1 VAEATC
7 RKTPC
12 PACPYRRDVPSGVWA
27 AEEYEKLRRYDRPTG
42 EQPPHA
48 FSCHATPERLCHGWA
63 VVHSSRGHD
72 FDLLALR
79 FMFHDAEVPTEAA
92 VPLFAS
98 GNEAADHGQR
108 DVATPSED
116 AEAAMA
122 KLLRYPRLAQLHDQ
136 DSAGAG
142 A

>member
-1 VAEATC
+1 MTEPTC

-27 AEEYEKLRRYDRPTG
+27 PEEYEKLRRYDAPTG
-42 EQPPHA
+42 DQPLAA
-48 FSCHATPERLCHGWA
+48 FMCHATPERLCHGWA

-79 FMFHDAEVPTEAA
+79 FMFHDAKVPNEAA

-98 GNEAADHGQR
+98 GNEAADYGQR
-108 DVATPSED
+108 DVTAPTPA
-116 AEAAMA
+116 AEESISR
-122 KLLRYPRLAQLHDQ
+122 LLRYPRLA
-136 DSAGAG
+136 GALG
-142 A
+142 EDEGRR